1 LDITQQLFSS
11 LFAPYK
17 EIEMK
22 RLIGSTAVLALT
34 FALALPVLAQ
44 DKAVGKAEPKK
55 ADAKPSASATA
66 ATGSGVKAAALHS
79 LEDAQ
84 KKLVALAEAMP
95 ADKYTWHPEGA
106 RTVGE
111 VFNHVAGANFFIPTL
126 LGVKMPAGVD
136 PRTFDKDAGDK
147 AKTVET
153 LKKSFDHV
161 IAAINSVPEADLGK
175 SVKIF
180 DHDGTYLDVIFI
192 IVSHAHEHL
201 GQSIAYARS
210 NGVVPPWSQKGGM

>member
-1 LDITQQLFSS
+1 
-11 LFAPYK
+11 
-17 EIEMK
+17 MK
-22 RLIGSTAVLALT
+22 RLIRSTAVPALML
-34 FALALPVLAQ
+34 ALALPVLAQ
-44 DKAVGKAEPKK
+44 APK
-55 ADAKPSASATA
+55 ADAKPAAAAAVSAADP
-66 ATGSGVKAAALHS
+66 KAAALHS

-84 KKLVALAEAMP
+84 KKLIALAEAMP

-111 VFNHVAGANFFIPTL
+111 VFNHVAGANYFIPTL
-126 LGVKMPAGVD
+126 VGVKMPAGVD
-136 PRTFDKDAGDK
+136 PRGFDKEAGDK

-161 IAAINSVPEADLGK
+161 IAALKGLPAADLGK
-175 SVKIF
+175 AVKIF
-180 DHDGTYLDVIFI
+180 DHDGTYLDVVFI

-201 GQSIAYARS
+201 GQSIAYART

>member
-1 LDITQQLFSS
+1 
-11 LFAPYK
+11 
-17 EIEMK
+17 MK

-34 FALALPVLAQ
+34 LVLALPLLAQ
-44 DKAVGKAEPKK
+44 DHAMGKTEPKK
-55 ADAKPSASATA
+55 AMAMPA
-66 ATGSGVKAAALHS
+66 GSGVKAAALHS

-84 KKLVALAEAMP
+84 KKLIALAEAMP

-111 VFNHVAGANFFIPTL
+111 VFNHVAGANYFIPTL
-126 LGVKMPAGVD
+126 MGVKMPAGVD
-136 PRTFDKDAGDK
+136 PRGFDKEAGDK

-153 LKKSFDHV
+153 LKKSFDYV
-161 IAAINSVPEADLGK
+161 IAAINGMPEADLGK

-180 DHDGTYLDVIFI
+180 DHDGTYLDVVFI

>member
-1 LDITQQLFSS
+1 
-11 LFAPYK
+11 
-17 EIEMK
+17 MK
-22 RLIGSTAVLALT
+22 RLISSTAVLALA

-44 DKAVGKAEPKK
+44 DKPMEKVEAKVDAKKAE
-55 ADAKPSASATA
+55 AKPSVAAMTATA
-66 ATGSGVKAAALHS
+66 PGVKASALHS
-79 LEDAQ
+79 VEDAQ

-111 VFNHVAGANFFIPTL
+111 VFNHVSAANFFIPTL
-126 LGVKMPAGVD
+126 VGVKMPAGVD
-136 PRTFDKDAGDK
+136 PRGFDKDAGDK

-161 IAAINSVPEADLGK
+161 IAAIKGLPEADLGK
-175 SVKIF
+175 TVKIF
-180 DHDGTYLDVIFI
+180 DHDGTYLDVVFI
-192 IVSHAHEHL
+192 VVSHAHEHL

-210 NGVVPPWSQKGGM
+210 NGVVPPWSAKGQ

>member
-1 LDITQQLFSS
+1 
-11 LFAPYK
+11 
-17 EIEMK
+17 MK
-22 RLIGSTAVLALT
+22 RLIGSTAVLALML
-34 FALALPVLAQ
+34 ALALPVLAQ
-44 DKAVGKAEPKK
+44 APGKAEPKK
-55 ADAKPSASATA
+55 AEAKPA
-66 ATGSGVKAAALHS
+66 AAAAADPKAAALHS

-84 KKLVALAEAMP
+84 KKLIALAEAMP

-111 VFNHVAGANFFIPTL
+111 VFNHVAGANYFIPTL

-136 PRTFDKDAGDK
+136 PRTFDKESADK

-161 IAAINSVPEADLGK
+161 IAALNGVPEADLGK

-180 DHDGTYLDVIFI
+180 DHDGTYLDVVFI
-192 IVSHAHEHL
+192 LVSHAHEHL